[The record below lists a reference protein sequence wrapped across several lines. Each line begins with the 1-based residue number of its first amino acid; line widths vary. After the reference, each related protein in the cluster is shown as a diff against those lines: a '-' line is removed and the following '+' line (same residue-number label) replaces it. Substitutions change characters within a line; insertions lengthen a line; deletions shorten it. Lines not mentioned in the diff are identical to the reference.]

1 MKFSFAQFRWG
12 AEFGSPLP
20 KKNYRFEPSYLHHA
34 SMDILYER
42 LMIILCK
49 RLPAAVYSGKI
60 EKNFLFLAE
69 FIYATTMHC
78 ILSQLNLFMLIY
90 TIIF

>member
-1 MKFSFAQFRWG
+1 
-12 AEFGSPLP
+12 
-20 KKNYRFEPSYLHHA
+20 
-34 SMDILYER
+34 MDILYER

-90 TIIF
+90 TIIFWIGREYHNMQRMRRGIGGFMCTGFRDNIPSIL